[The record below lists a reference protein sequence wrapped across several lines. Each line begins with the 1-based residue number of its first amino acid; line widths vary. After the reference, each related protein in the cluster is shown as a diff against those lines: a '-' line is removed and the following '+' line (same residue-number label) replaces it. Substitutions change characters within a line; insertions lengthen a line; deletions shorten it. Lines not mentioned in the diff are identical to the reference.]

1 MTNEEH
7 LELAK
12 KQDKDFI
19 ELAKKEKEFYK
30 EHGYGIYDYPS
41 KAKEKKLELMSA
53 EYRRIKA
60 LEIIAE
66 TLMDID
72 NDLQSID
79 TDLENIETILN
90 RR

>member
-12 KQDKDFI
+12 KQDEDYIKQG
-19 ELAKKEKEFYK
+19 KKERAFFK

-41 KAKEKKLELMSA
+41 KEKERKLELMPA

-66 TLMDID
+66 TLI
-72 NDLQSID
+72 SID
-79 TDLENIETILN
+79 DNLEYIGNELSVIKNLQ
-90 RR
+90 